1 MRFFTKIQD
10 QIKNPDNKDFSV
22 RKETMYPKNFDKDDP
37 QYRRYPEERIAR
49 LLTVSQVCWSFVVFW
64 RVSFRILLLTGQ
76 IKDES

>member
-37 QYRRYPEERIAR
+37 QYRRYPEERITR
-49 LLTVSQVCWSFVVFW
+49 LLDSVASLLVF
-64 RVSFRILLLTGQ
+64 RCILEG
-76 IKDES
+76 